1 MISQEAVQSVQKGYE
16 FLQIIISYLPAP
28 ISAFVNL
35 VFVIVGISELVGAIK
50 FIFGGGD

>member
-1 MISQEAVQSVQKGYE
+1 MVNSAVQSVQKGYE

-35 VFVIVGISELVGAIK
+35 VLVVLGVSQLVAAIK